1 MVRIF
6 LTGGGG
12 YLGST
17 LLGAL
22 PKDWEVVSLGRKPP
36 ATPLPR
42 SVTFLSGDLTS
53 PDWDPKAVRGCDAI
67 LHLAAVKGADLCAR
81 QPVEAVEVNVLGT
94 HRLIRAALAHQ
105 VRRFIFAS
113 TYWVYGE
120 RNEPPYNEGMRVAP
134 DELYGFTKAVS
145 EMELARSGLE
155 YTVLRFAN
163 IFGQGAGRGRE
174 EVIFHFITGALRGA
188 PLILDGDG
196 LQELDFIDV
205 ADVARILAVV
215 VMDPRASREIFN
227 IGSGRPVSIL
237 DLTGR
242 VRSLVHEM
250 QGTEATL
257 EHRGPPPPHRIRRF
271 VSMEKFRRTFP
282 EILPA
287 SLDESLRRYIALRE
301 SELHGPGC

>member
-1 MVRIF
+1 MVRVF

-17 LLGAL
+17 LLGTL

-36 ATPLPR
+36 ATPLPP
-42 SVTFLSGDLTS
+42 SVRFLPGDLTA
-53 PDWDPKAVRGCDAI
+53 PDWDPGAVRGCDAI

-94 HRLIRAALAHQ
+94 HRLIRAALEHG

-120 RNEPPYNEGMRVAP
+120 RNEPPCHEEMRVAP

-145 EMELARSGLE
+145 EMELARSGLD

-174 EVIFHFITGALRGA
+174 EVIFHFITNALKGV
-188 PLILDGDG
+188 PLLLDGDG

-205 ADVARILAVV
+205 ADVAQILAAVTT
-215 VMDPRASREIFN
+215 DKRASREIFDT
-227 IGSGRPVSIL
+227 GSGRPVSIL
-237 DLTGR
+237 DLAGR

-250 QGTEATL
+250 QGTEATMR
-257 EHRGPPPPHRIRRF
+257 HRGPPPPHRVRRF

-282 EILPA
+282 EVLPTP
-287 SLDESLRRYIALRE
+287 LDESLRRYIALRE